1 MDYRGAAQVIAAH
14 EQPSDGIAFQVSDQN
29 HYQVDTSVPYYLR
42 GKPMPKPVFQAR
54 SQAQSGTLQ
63 PVECASQAR
72 CRAGLAG
79 TRRLWVVYVN
89 HLVQGSYRNPL
100 LAVTA
105 DEAAALRTA
114 GYRIAALYPK
124 DGITVALLV
133 TS

>member
-1 MDYRGAAQVIAAH
+1 M
-14 EQPSDGIAFQVSDQN
+14 
-29 HYQVDTSVPYYLR
+29 
-42 GKPMPKPVFQAR
+42 
-54 SQAQSGTLQ
+54 
-63 PVECASQAR
+63 
-72 CRAGLAG
+72 
-79 TRRLWVVYVN
+79 VYVN

-105 DEAAALRTA
+105 EEAAALRTA